1 VIVYLPLGGVLD
13 VDETVCNKCQGPREE
28 WYCDKDL
35 FDLVMRP
42 EDQDYMYHGNVCMR
56 CFVFLALQ
64 LNRDKALKY
73 DMDHIISRSRVF
85 APIPF
90 TGPFRVDF
98 NSMSVFSEYNDM
110 PRTRKAI

>member
-1 VIVYLPLGGVLD
+1 MIVYLPLGGVLD

-42 EDQDYMYHGNVCMR
+42 EDQDYMYYGNVCLR
-56 CFVFLALQ
+56 CFIHLALH
-64 LNRDKALKY
+64 LNQEKELEHYIASFLSP
-73 DMDHIISRSRVF
+73 SRLF